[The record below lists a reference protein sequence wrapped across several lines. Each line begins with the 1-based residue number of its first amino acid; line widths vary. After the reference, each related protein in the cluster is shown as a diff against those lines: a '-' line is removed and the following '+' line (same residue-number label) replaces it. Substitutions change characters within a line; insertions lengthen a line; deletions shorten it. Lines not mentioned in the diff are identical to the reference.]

1 MRKFF
6 QKLKCGEEA
15 TVAYFGGS
23 ITWGATATDPL
34 KTSWRALLA
43 KRLQREF
50 PAARLVP
57 VDAAIGGK
65 GSDLGVF
72 RMDRDVLPFR
82 PDLTFVEFA
91 VNDAQNPERLEC
103 MEGILRKLHT
113 GRPDMAIVLVITGY
127 GTESFESPRE
137 EDYRSLAAYYGIPA
151 ISVVPEVRRR
161 IAAGEFSCRD
171 RRHSSERSRLCPLL
185 RHHFRAADELRRLR
199 AVAGKAADR
208 QPVRVGPDDRT
219 RFAAAPRRTRGGM
232 EAGAAVGD
240 RRLVRSPAVALASER
255 HRSGAGNGLPLS
267 GNRVFRCR
275 RLLRDGSGRRPVRA
289 SGRRGE
295 HICRRHEIPLAV
307 SGAREPFS
315 TAARCGK
322 AYDYSESARPEP
334 AAGLSAADRTVNRLE

>member
-1 MRKFF
+1 
-6 QKLKCGEEA
+6 
-15 TVAYFGGS
+15 
-23 ITWGATATDPL
+23 
-34 KTSWRALLA
+34 
-43 KRLQREF
+43 
-50 PAARLVP
+50 
-57 VDAAIGGK
+57 
-65 GSDLGVF
+65 
-72 RMDRDVLPFR
+72 
-82 PDLTFVEFA
+82 
-91 VNDAQNPERLEC
+91 
-103 MEGILRKLHT
+103 
-113 GRPDMAIVLVITGY
+113 MAIVLVITGY

-171 RRHSSERSRLCPLL
+171 ILTDGTHPNDRGYALYCDIIFEQLMNCGDSGPWPEKPLTANRFESARMIEL
-185 RHHFRAADELRRLR
+185 ASLLPPAA
-199 AVAGKAADR
+199 
-208 QPVRVGPDDRT
+208 P
-219 RFAAAPRRTRGGM
+219 AAAWRRELPSVTG
-232 EAGAAVGD
+232 
-240 RRLVRSPAVALASER
+240 RLVRSPAVALASER

>member
-1 MRKFF
+1 MNAGNLFLLIIGIMFSAGCVSPGVRPEEHSNMRKFF

-103 MEGILRKLHT
+103 MEGILR
-113 GRPDMAIVLVITGY
+113 
-127 GTESFESPRE
+127 
-137 EDYRSLAAYYGIPA
+137 
-151 ISVVPEVRRR
+151 
-161 IAAGEFSCRD
+161 
-171 RRHSSERSRLCPLL
+171 
-185 RHHFRAADELRRLR
+185 
-199 AVAGKAADR
+199 
-208 QPVRVGPDDRT
+208 
-219 RFAAAPRRTRGGM
+219 
-232 EAGAAVGD
+232 
-240 RRLVRSPAVALASER
+240 
-255 HRSGAGNGLPLS
+255 
-267 GNRVFRCR
+267 
-275 RLLRDGSGRRPVRA
+275 
-289 SGRRGE
+289 
-295 HICRRHEIPLAV
+295 
-307 SGAREPFS
+307 
-315 TAARCGK
+315 
-322 AYDYSESARPEP
+322 
-334 AAGLSAADRTVNRLE
+334 

>member
-1 MRKFF
+1 MNVRNLFLLIIGIMFSAGCVSPGVRPEEHSNMQKFF

-34 KTSWRALLA
+34 KTSWRALLT

-127 GTESFESPRE
+127 GAESFESPRE

-171 RRHSSERSRLCPLL
+171 ILTDGTHPNDRGYALYCDIIFEQLMNCGDSGPWPEKPLT
-185 RHHFRAADELRRLR
+185 AN
-199 AVAGKAADR
+199 
-208 QPVRVGPDDRT
+208 
-219 RFAAAPRRTRGGM
+219 RF
-232 EAGAAVGD
+232 
-240 RRLVRSPAVALASER
+240 
-255 HRSGAGNGLPLS
+255 
-267 GNRVFRCR
+267 
-275 RLLRDGSGRRPVRA
+275 
-289 SGRRGE
+289 
-295 HICRRHEIPLAV
+295 
-307 SGAREPFS
+307 
-315 TAARCGK
+315 
-322 AYDYSESARPEP
+322 ESARMIELASLLPP
-334 AAGLSAADRTVNRLE
+334 PHPRRHGGGSCRR